1 MSEVSTETG
10 TVQQKTDEGVR
21 KDPLSDFSA
30 LLRSYRLR
38 LESELG
44 RYLEAHAVSAAR
56 YGGATRELTD
66 PLRDF
71 VARGGKRLRPALVH
85 FAYRAAGGSDDRTLP
100 VEMAVELLHTYL
112 LIHDDIMDRAETRR
126 GGLAA
131 HRFFDRQ
138 HRRNGWAGDSGRHG
152 EAAAILL
159 GDLAHSHAVSL
170 FLSSAADQ
178 HHDLRA
184 SECFSEMCR
193 EVVVGQYL
201 EMTAPQRA
209 DLVEED
215 LLTIL
220 RLKSGRYS
228 VERPIQ
234 LGALLANASE
244 SLLEGLSN
252 YGMALGEAF
261 QLQDDLLG
269 VFGDLEEMGK
279 PVGGDLAEGK
289 FTVLIQAAIERADA
303 SERRRIVQCLQ
314 HENPDADE
322 ITQVHDII
330 ERVGAR
336 QKVEA
341 MVQQRLDSSAKELG
355 RLEIGGEAEVFFAGL
370 SEYLR
375 ERRS

>member
-1 MSEVSTETG
+1 M
-10 TVQQKTDEGVR
+10 QRNTDQDVKRGA
-21 KDPLSDFSA
+21 LSDFTA
-30 LLRSYRLR
+30 LLDSYQQR

-44 RYLEAHAVSAAR
+44 MYLEAHAVSAAR

-85 FAYRAAGGSDDRTLP
+85 FAYRAAGGTGERTLP

-131 HRFFDRQ
+131 HRLFDRQ
-138 HRRNGWAGDSGRHG
+138 HLESGWAGDSGRHG
-152 EAAAILL
+152 EAVAILL

-170 FLSSAADQ
+170 FLSSTADQ
-178 HHDLRA
+178 HHDPRA
-184 SECFSEMCR
+184 SECFAEMCK
-193 EVVVGQYL
+193 EVVIGQYL

-234 LGALLANASE
+234 LGVLLADAPQ
-244 SLLEGLSN
+244 SLLEGLSS
-252 YGMALGEAF
+252 YGVALGEAF

-269 VFGDLEEMGK
+269 VFGDLEETGK

-289 FTVLIQAAIERADA
+289 FTVLIQAAIER
-303 SERRRIVQCLQ
+303 SSVGERRRIVDCLQ
-314 HENPDADE
+314 CENPEAGE
-322 ITQVHDII
+322 IAEVRDII

-341 MVQQRLDSSAKELG
+341 MVRERLDRSSRELES
-355 RLEIGGEAEVFFAGL
+355 LEISGEAEVFFAGL